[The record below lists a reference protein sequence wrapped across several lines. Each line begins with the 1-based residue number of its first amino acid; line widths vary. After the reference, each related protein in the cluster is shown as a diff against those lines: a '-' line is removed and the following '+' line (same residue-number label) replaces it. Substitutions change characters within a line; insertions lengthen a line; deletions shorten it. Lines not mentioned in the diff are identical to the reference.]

1 MTSLPI
7 KKLAGAAALAIT
19 ASISVAAQA
28 GPYSALY
35 VFGDSLSDSGNVLAA
50 TGGAVPQSQYFLGR
64 LSNGPNYADRL
75 AIGLGVAQSP
85 FGLNPSLAPGSGAT
99 FPYGTNY
106 AWGGANSGPYIFPVG
121 GLAGVPPVFRST
133 LPDPGENPS
142 QLQLYALASGMVADP
157 NALYVVWTG
166 GGDLRDAVN
175 YVQQGNEASAA
186 VIGATAVD
194 SSLSNISGA
203 LATLQFMGAKHV
215 LVPNVPDL
223 GRTPET
229 RDWDI
234 GTPLDLSAYA
244 TALTTEFNLQLPGVL
259 GAFPG
264 LGVIPFDANAVFN
277 ELLAS
282 PGIFTNTT
290 DACLSGGANSIY
302 LPGTICASPE
312 TWLWWDNHH
321 ATATVHS
328 ILGERMLAAAVPE
341 PATYALMFAGI
352 GVIAATVRRRKA

>member
-1 MTSLPI
+1 MPI

-19 ASISVAAQA
+19 ASISLAAQA

-35 VFGDSLSDSGNVLAA
+35 VFGDSLSDSGNALAA
-50 TGGAVPQSQYFLGR
+50 TGGAVPQPQYYLGR

-75 AIGLGVAQSP
+75 AIALGVAQNP
-85 FGLNPSLAPGSGAT
+85 VGLNPSLVPGAGVP
-99 FPYGTNY
+99 FPNGTNY

-121 GLAGVPPVFRST
+121 GLSVPPVFLAS
-133 LPDPGENPS
+133 PPAPGENPS
-142 QLQLYALASGMVADP
+142 QLQLYALASGMAADP

-166 GGDLRDAVN
+166 GGDLRDAIN
-175 YVQQGNEASAA
+175 YVHKGHEAAA
-186 VIGATAVD
+186 DTIATQAVD

-203 LATLQFMGAKHV
+203 LATLQYMGAKHV

-229 RDWDI
+229 RDWDS
-234 GTPLDLSAYA
+234 GTALDLSAYA
-244 TALTTEFNLQLPGVL
+244 TRLTTSFNGKLRDVLQ
-259 GAFPG
+259 AFPG
-264 LGVIPFDANAVFN
+264 LGVIPFYADAVFD
-277 ELLAS
+277 ELLAN
-282 PGIFTNTT
+282 PAKFNLTNTT
-290 DACLSGGANSIY
+290 DACLSGGADSIY
-302 LPGTICASPE
+302 QPGTICASPE
-312 TWLWWDNHH
+312 TLLWWDNHH
-321 ATATVHS
+321 PTATVHS